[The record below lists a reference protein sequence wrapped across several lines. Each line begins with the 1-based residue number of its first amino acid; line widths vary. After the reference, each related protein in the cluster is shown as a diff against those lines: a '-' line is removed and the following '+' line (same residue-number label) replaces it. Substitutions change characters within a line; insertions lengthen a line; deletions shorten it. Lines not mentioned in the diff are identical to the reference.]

1 MDRKQIQEAHE
12 KYYPEYDAKFKDMK
26 IETQCIHTGQNPD
39 WTFGSVNVPIFATST
54 FELPKAGEPMGKWCY
69 SRLNNPTKLA
79 LERLL
84 AQIEGGKNCLVFSAG
99 LAAVTAAVEL
109 IKPGEEIISI
119 NDLYGGTQNNFRD
132 IMMKQHGVKITFFDF
147 KNLSKFK
154 ELLNPQVKMV
164 YLESPT
170 NPNLTVVD
178 VAEVAK
184 ITKEFN
190 KDILVVVDNTF
201 LSPYNFKP
209 LEHGADICVES
220 CTKYIN
226 GHSDVIMGAV
236 ITKSDE
242 LYEKLHNYQIFAGTI
257 PSPFDC
263 FLCLRGLKT
272 LSLRVERI
280 NSNGLK
286 VAEFL
291 SKHKNVEKVMYPG
304 LETDPYHEVAKKYY
318 KGCGGIVTF
327 ILKGGIEKSK
337 EFLLKIKLFH
347 CAVSLGSVESLAEH
361 PATMTHQCIPAEVR
375 KQLGIDDGLIRLAV
389 GIEHIDD
396 ILADLTQALE

>member
-1 MDRKQIQEAHE
+1 MDRKEIQEAHE

-84 AQIEGGKNCLVFSAG
+84 AQIEGGKNCLVFSSG
-99 LAAVTAAVEL
+99 LAAVTATVEL

-132 IMMKQHGVKITFFDF
+132 IMVKQHGVKITFFDF
-147 KNLSKFK
+147 KDLSKFK
-154 ELLNPQVKMV
+154 ELLNPQVKMI

-178 VAEVAK
+178 VAEVVK

-190 KDILVVVDNTF
+190 KDILIAVDNTF

-209 LEHGADICVES
+209 LEHGVDICVES

-257 PSPFDC
+257 PSAFDC
-263 FLCLRGLKT
+263 FLCIRGLKT

-280 NSNGLK
+280 NYNGLK

-304 LETDPYHEVAKKYY
+304 LETDPFHAIAKKYY

-337 EFLLKIKLFH
+337 EFLKKVKVFH

>member
-39 WTFGSVNVPIFATST
+39 WTFGSLNVPIFATST

-147 KNLSKFK
+147 KDLSKFK

-304 LETDPYHEVAKKYY
+304 LETDPYHAIAKQYY

-337 EFLLKIKLFH
+337 EFLQKIKLFH